1 MSSLKSGAMLS
12 LFSGFSFESVQRA
25 AQARETASFD
35 HYPSPAKA
43 DDDAVAKP
51 SASGRDNR
59 TYPAWNAVA
68 HATRFAPHILLRGP
82 FGSN

>member
-25 AQARETASFD
+25 AFTRETSSYD

-43 DDDAVAKP
+43 KSEPQIEVSP
-51 SASGRDNR
+51 NNGRVV
-59 TYPAWNAVA
+59 PAWNAVA
-68 HATRFAPHILLRGP
+68 HASRFAPHVLRFS
-82 FGSN
+82 FGSH